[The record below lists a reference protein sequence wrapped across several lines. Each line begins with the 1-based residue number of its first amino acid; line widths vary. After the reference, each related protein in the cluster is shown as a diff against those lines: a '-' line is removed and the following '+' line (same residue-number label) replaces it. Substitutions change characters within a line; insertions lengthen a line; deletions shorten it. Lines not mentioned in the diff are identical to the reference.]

1 MTLKDN
7 HNLTYK
13 NVQLEVETGDI
24 TQVTSDALITLI
36 NSGRMWFG
44 GVDGAIARA
53 VGGGFHQAAL
63 NYLDLHPKATDGTT
77 IFVDGSDIL
86 VSRSFKNIIF
96 VIDDLAISLE
106 RLVESALIVAFEKNL
121 AIVTLP
127 LMRSGVMVGV
137 VEKTLEEVADNMMLG
152 IRGAAD
158 AMPDAALTV
167 KIVVYADPDGPT
179 QATLRAAA
187 EKIFGL

>member
-7 HNLTYK
+7 HNLSYK

-44 GVDGAIARA
+44 GVDGAITRA

-86 VSRSFKNIIF
+86 VSRSFQNVIF

-106 RLVESALIVAFEKNL
+106 RLVEAALIVAFEKDL
-121 AIVTLP
+121 TIVTLP

-179 QATLRAAA
+179 RAMLRAAA
-187 EKIFGL
+187 EKIFAV